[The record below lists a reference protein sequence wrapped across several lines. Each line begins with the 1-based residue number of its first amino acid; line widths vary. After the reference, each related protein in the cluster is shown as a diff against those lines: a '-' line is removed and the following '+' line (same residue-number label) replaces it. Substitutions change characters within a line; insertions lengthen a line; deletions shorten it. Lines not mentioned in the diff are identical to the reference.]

1 MAIRSNKFTRLLF
14 RVALTLAATAIVVY
28 FLPREQTF
36 AYDYTIGKPWKYGQ
50 IIAEFDF
57 PIYKPDQVIRAER
70 DSVRKLFQPYFT
82 MDAGEMDVQL
92 RRFKNDCAAG
102 KMEKVPPAYL
112 RYVTKCLQEVYSCGI
127 VESSDYT
134 AMLDSG
140 VNVVRVVSGT
150 TSQPRTVKELY
161 TTRSAYM
168 HIMLGDS
175 ANFRHD
181 LLSLCNVNN
190 YLAVNVEPDNR
201 KTRSAYQDLL
211 SSISFASGMVQ
222 SGQKIIDRGE
232 IVTQKTVSILESMKK
247 ESIKRHDNNRQL
259 RMQTLGKFIIVGL
272 LLLMFLLYLYF
283 FRKEYLN
290 SMRCLLLFYFMLT
303 LFPCITSWVEYS
315 TAQSAYLVPYAM
327 VPLFVRV
334 FMDAR
339 TSFIV
344 HVVSV
349 LLCSIAVHAPYEF
362 VVVQFIA
369 GAVAVFSVKE
379 LSSRSQLLQAALQVT
394 IVTVVFM
401 LGYDLSQGLTL
412 TTFDPSWY
420 ICIFINGILLLFA
433 YPMMYII
440 ERMFGF
446 TSSVTLIELSN
457 VNMPLLRQMSKEAQG
472 TFQHSM
478 QVANLATEVAGKI
491 GAKVELVR
499 TGALYH
505 DIGKMKNPAF
515 FTENQKGVNPHDSLP
530 EERSAQ
536 IIIQHVTDGLEMA
549 EKHHLPAVL
558 RGFIA
563 THHGKSKT
571 KYFYIK
577 YLNGHPDEAINEDAF
592 TYPGPNPSTLEQ
604 AILMMADS
612 VEAASRSL
620 QTITDETL
628 RTLVNNIIDTQM
640 AEGYFKNCPITFH
653 DIEVAKEQFISSL
666 KPVYH
671 TRIQYPTLNQ
681 PSQKPKEERSKGNSF
696 FGNYKNW
703 NHAHRDRRNQKQ

>member
-247 ESIKRHDNNRQL
+247 ESIKRHDNSRQL
-259 RMQTLGKFIIVGL
+259 RLQTIGKFIIVGL

-303 LFPCITSWVEYS
+303 LFPSITSWVEYS
-315 TAQSAYLVPYAM
+315 TAQSAYLIPYAM

-577 YLNGHPDEAINEDAF
+577 YLNGHPDETINEDAF

-640 AEGYFKNCPITFH
+640 AEGYFKNCPLTFH

-666 KPVYH
+666 KTVYD

-681 PSQKPKEERSKGNSF
+681 PSEKTKEERTKGNSF

-703 NHAHRDRRNQKQ
+703 NHSHRDRRNQKQ

>member
-232 IVTQKTVSILESMKK
+232 IVTHKTVSILESMKK

-259 RMQTLGKFIIVGL
+259 RLQTIGKFIIVGL

-303 LFPCITSWVEYS
+303 LFPSITSWVEYS
-315 TAQSAYLVPYAM
+315 TAQSAYLIPYAM

-412 TTFDPSWY
+412 KTFDPSWY
-420 ICIFINGILLLFA
+420 ICICINGILLLFA

-640 AEGYFKNCPITFH
+640 AEGYFKNCPLTFH

-666 KPVYH
+666 KTVYH

-681 PSQKPKEERSKGNSF
+681 PSEKTKEERTKGNSF

-703 NHAHRDRRNQKQ
+703 NHSHRDRRNQKQ

>member
-232 IVTQKTVSILESMKK
+232 IVTHKTVSILESMKK
-247 ESIKRHDNNRQL
+247 ESIKRHDNSRQL
-259 RMQTLGKFIIVGL
+259 RLQTIGKFIIVGL

-290 SMRCLLLFYFMLT
+290 SLRCLLLFYFMLT
-303 LFPCITSWVEYS
+303 LFPSVTSWVEYS
-315 TAQSAYLVPYAM
+315 TAQSAYLIPYAM

-640 AEGYFKNCPITFH
+640 AEGYFKNCPLTFH

-666 KPVYH
+666 KTVYH

-681 PSQKPKEERSKGNSF
+681 PSEKTKEERTKGNSF

-703 NHAHRDRRNQKQ
+703 NHSHRDRRNQKQ

>member
-232 IVTQKTVSILESMKK
+232 IVTHKTVSILESMKK
-247 ESIKRHDNNRQL
+247 ESIKRHDNSRQL
-259 RMQTLGKFIIVGL
+259 RLQTIGKFIIVGL

-290 SMRCLLLFYFMLT
+290 SLRCLLLFYFMLT
-303 LFPCITSWVEYS
+303 LFPSVTSWVEYS
-315 TAQSAYLVPYAM
+315 TAQSAYLIPYAM

-577 YLNGHPDEAINEDAF
+577 YLNGHPDEAVNEEAF

-640 AEGYFKNCPITFH
+640 AEGYFKNCPLTFH

-666 KPVYH
+666 KTVYH

-681 PSQKPKEERSKGNSF
+681 PSEKTKEERTKGNSF

-703 NHAHRDRRNQKQ
+703 NHSHRDRRNQKQ

>member
-232 IVTQKTVSILESMKK
+232 IVTHKTVSILESMKK

-303 LFPCITSWVEYS
+303 LFPSITSWVEYS
-315 TAQSAYLVPYAM
+315 TAQSAYLIPYAM

-640 AEGYFKNCPITFH
+640 AEGYFKNCPLTFH

-666 KPVYH
+666 KTVYH

-681 PSQKPKEERSKGNSF
+681 PSEKTKEERTKGNSF

-703 NHAHRDRRNQKQ
+703 NHSHRDRRNQKQ

>member
-1 MAIRSNKFTRLLF
+1 M
-14 RVALTLAATAIVVY
+14 
-28 FLPREQTF
+28 
-36 AYDYTIGKPWKYGQ
+36 
-50 IIAEFDF
+50 
-57 PIYKPDQVIRAER
+57 
-70 DSVRKLFQPYFT
+70 
-82 MDAGEMDVQL
+82 
-92 RRFKNDCAAG
+92 
-102 KMEKVPPAYL
+102 
-112 RYVTKCLQEVYSCGI
+112 
-127 VESSDYT
+127 
-134 AMLDSG
+134 
-140 VNVVRVVSGT
+140 
-150 TSQPRTVKELY
+150 
-161 TTRSAYM
+161 
-168 HIMLGDS
+168 
-175 ANFRHD
+175 
-181 LLSLCNVNN
+181 
-190 YLAVNVEPDNR
+190 
-201 KTRSAYQDLL
+201 
-211 SSISFASGMVQ
+211 
-222 SGQKIIDRGE
+222 
-232 IVTQKTVSILESMKK
+232 
-247 ESIKRHDNNRQL
+247 
-259 RMQTLGKFIIVGL
+259 
-272 LLLMFLLYLYF
+272 
-283 FRKEYLN
+283 
-290 SMRCLLLFYFMLT
+290 
-303 LFPCITSWVEYS
+303 
-315 TAQSAYLVPYAM
+315 
-327 VPLFVRV
+327 
-334 FMDAR
+334 
-339 TSFIV
+339 
-344 HVVSV
+344 
-349 LLCSIAVHAPYEF
+349 HAPYEF

-640 AEGYFKNCPITFH
+640 AEGYFKNCPLTFH

-666 KPVYH
+666 KTVYH

-681 PSQKPKEERSKGNSF
+681 PSEKTKEERTKGNSF

-703 NHAHRDRRNQKQ
+703 NHSHRDRRNQKQ

>member
-232 IVTQKTVSILESMKK
+232 IVTHKTVSILESMKK

-259 RMQTLGKFIIVGL
+259 RLQTIGKFIIVGL

-303 LFPCITSWVEYS
+303 LFPSVTSWVEYS
-315 TAQSAYLVPYAM
+315 TAQSAYLIPYAM

-401 LGYDLSQGLTL
+401 LGYDLSQGLT
-412 TTFDPSWY
+412 
-420 ICIFINGILLLFA
+420 
-433 YPMMYII
+433 
-440 ERMFGF
+440 
-446 TSSVTLIELSN
+446 
-457 VNMPLLRQMSKEAQG
+457 
-472 TFQHSM
+472 
-478 QVANLATEVAGKI
+478 
-491 GAKVELVR
+491 
-499 TGALYH
+499 
-505 DIGKMKNPAF
+505 
-515 FTENQKGVNPHDSLP
+515 
-530 EERSAQ
+530 
-536 IIIQHVTDGLEMA
+536 
-549 EKHHLPAVL
+549 
-558 RGFIA
+558 
-563 THHGKSKT
+563 
-571 KYFYIK
+571 
-577 YLNGHPDEAINEDAF
+577 
-592 TYPGPNPSTLEQ
+592 
-604 AILMMADS
+604 
-612 VEAASRSL
+612 
-620 QTITDETL
+620 
-628 RTLVNNIIDTQM
+628 
-640 AEGYFKNCPITFH
+640 
-653 DIEVAKEQFISSL
+653 
-666 KPVYH
+666 
-671 TRIQYPTLNQ
+671 
-681 PSQKPKEERSKGNSF
+681 
-696 FGNYKNW
+696 
-703 NHAHRDRRNQKQ
+703 